1 MMDNIAM
8 EDLLFAEII
17 KKERKEHKMTQEDL
31 ATFSGVSIATI
42 RGIEQGTVSPN
53 VSTLNKILKLFNL
66 ELCAI
71 KRINKEE

>member
-1 MMDNIAM
+1 M

-17 KKERKEHKMTQEDL
+17 KKERKERKMTQEDL
-31 ATFSGVSIATI
+31 ATLSGVSIATI

-71 KRINKEE
+71 RRINKEE